1 VSALTQNIDFAP
13 TFLELAGVP
22 APKGVHGKSLVPLLA
37 GRAPAD
43 WRDAVYYHYYESQ
56 ATHRVPAM
64 YGVRTATHKLVRYYE
79 PGIDGWEL
87 FDLVAD
93 PDELRSVA
101 DDPAYEGVRKEL
113 TAKLAALRAQYGDD
127 TGELLPARFPQ
138 SAGVTRIVAEAGG
151 YRLWANTGGGHA
163 TRPAELPARFE
174 VATTL
179 RSLPGKPQRNGCVVL
194 ATAGA
199 DPDRWRVGVEFGA
212 KKLVVLGP
220 SGPKARWEAA
230 LPWDGERPV
239 ALRIAVD
246 RVRNLVVAEADG
258 ARVEAPLPT
267 DAAPFAALG
276 FGANNAET
284 HFAELVVR

>member
-1 VSALTQNIDFAP
+1 M
-13 TFLELAGVP
+13 AGVP
-22 APKGVHGKSLVPLLA
+22 APNGVHGKSLVPLLA
-37 GRAPAD
+37 GEPPAD

-79 PGIDGWEL
+79 PGVDGWEL

-101 DDPAYEGVRKEL
+101 DDPAYADVRREL
-113 TAKLAALRAQYGDD
+113 TAKLVALRAQYGDD

-138 SAGVTRIVAEAGG
+138 SAGVTRIVAEDGG

-163 TRPAELPARFE
+163 TRAEELPAKFTL
-174 VATTL
+174 ATTL
-179 RSLPGKPQRNGCVVL
+179 RSLPGKAQRNGFVVL
-194 ATAGA
+194 ATAGG
-199 DPDRWRVGVEFGA
+199 DPTRWRVGVEFGA

-220 SGPKARWEAA
+220 TGPKARWEAA
-230 LPWDGERPV
+230 LPWDGMSPV
-239 ALRIAVD
+239 ALRVEVD
-246 RVRNLVVAEADG
+246 RDRNIVVAAAAG
-258 ARVEAPLPT
+258 ARVEAPLPKG
-267 DAAPFAALG
+267 AAPFAAVG

-284 HFAELVVR
+284 HFAELQRQ